1 MTSPQRFLDRFE
13 YLRDEYI
20 ASRKAKSG
28 KIVRILQR
36 EMQNPVRAVIA
47 DIGCSEGHITE
58 SLAKEFA
65 LVVGLDI
72 DYPSAW
78 TGKCPFIQA
87 DGSLLPLASDR
98 FDGVVINH
106 ILEHAA
112 SPSLLLNEVWRVLK
126 PGGICYLGVPNRYWP
141 MEPHYRLLLLSWL
154 PRSLANRYVRLA
166 GRGTHYPEQLP
177 SYWSIRQLTRRF
189 VITDLTAELLK
200 TPELFFPDD
209 PALLNQTR
217 KMKWLPKWLLKM
229 LIPAAPSWV
238 LILRKG

>member
-1 MTSPQRFLDRFE
+1 MTSPQRFLDRFDS
-13 YLRDEYI
+13 LRDEYI
-20 ASRKAKSG
+20 ASRKTKSG

-36 EMQNPVRAVIA
+36 ELRNPVRAVIA

-78 TGKCPFIQA
+78 TGKFPFIQA
-87 DGSLLPLASDR
+87 DGSLLPLASDT

-112 SPSLLLNEVWRVLK
+112 SPPRLLDEVWRVLK

-154 PRSLANRYVRLA
+154 PRSWADRYVRLT
-166 GRGTHYPEQLP
+166 GKGTSYPEQLP
-177 SYWSIRQLTRRF
+177 SYWSIRRLSRRF
-189 VITDLTAELLK
+189 AIKDLTVELLK
-200 TPELFFPDD
+200 APELFFPDD
-209 PALLNQTR
+209 PALLGQAR
-217 KMKWLPKWLLKM
+217 KMKWLPKWLLKI

-238 LILRKG
+238 LILRKE

>member
-13 YLRDEYI
+13 YLRDEYT

-58 SLAKEFA
+58 SLSKEFA

-78 TGKCPFIQA
+78 AGKFLFVQA
-87 DGSLLPLASDR
+87 DGSLLPLASDK

-112 SPSLLLNEVWRVLK
+112 SPSLLLNEVWRVIQ
-126 PGGICYLGVPNRYWP
+126 PGGSCYL
-141 MEPHYRLLLLSWL
+141 
-154 PRSLANRYVRLA
+154 A
-166 GRGTHYPEQLP
+166 
-177 SYWSIRQLTRRF
+177 
-189 VITDLTAELLK
+189 
-200 TPELFFPDD
+200 
-209 PALLNQTR
+209 
-217 KMKWLPKWLLKM
+217 
-229 LIPAAPSWV
+229 
-238 LILRKG
+238 

>member
-1 MTSPQRFLDRFE
+1 MSSPQRFLDRFDH
-13 YLRDEYI
+13 LRDVYL

-36 EMQNPVRAVIA
+36 EIQNPAVAVIA

-58 SLAKEFA
+58 SLSKEFA

-72 DYPSAW
+72 DYPSTW
-78 TGKCPFIQA
+78 TRAFPFIQA
-87 DGSLLPLASDR
+87 DASSLPLASER

-106 ILEHAA
+106 ILEHTA
-112 SPSLLLNEVWRVLK
+112 SPSGLLDEVWRVLK

-154 PRSLANRYVRLA
+154 PRFLADRYVRLA
-166 GRGTHYPEQLP
+166 GRGTHYPEKLP
-177 SYWSIRQLTRRF
+177 SYWSIRRLSRRF
-189 VITDLTAELLK
+189 SIEDLTPVLLK

-209 PALLNQTR
+209 PVLLARSR
-217 KMKWLPKWLLKM
+217 KMSRLPKWLLKC
-229 LIPAAPSWV
+229 LVPAAPSWV
-238 LILRKG
+238 MILRKS